1 MLGFRKVGHAIPNVA
16 HTTLAALE
24 KHGYINHLITQNV
37 DQLHQKAGHQR
48 VLELHGTI
56 HEVECMSCG
65 HSLSREAMQ
74 ILLVASNAPW
84 QERFLHTAQA
94 RPDGDAEL
102 PAEAYAQFSVPA
114 CERCGGRVLKP
125 RVVFHGG
132 SLPPATAAAS
142 WDLACACDGLLVVGS
157 TLSTF
162 SAFRLLREA
171 VRRHGRAGV
180 LSYGPTRADPLAA
193 FKIEASAGGVL
204 AALAQRMG
212 LPGADSGGG
221 SGRAE

>member
-1 MLGFRKVGHAIPNVA
+1 MVGFKNVGSANPNSA
-16 HTTLAALE
+16 HVILALME
-24 KHGYINHLITQNV
+24 KHGKAQNLITQNV
-37 DQLHQKAGHQR
+37 DRLHQKAGHES

-65 HSLSREAMQ
+65 HEFSRDYMQ
-74 ILLVASNAPW
+74 GLLIRDNLTW
-84 QERFLHTAQA
+84 QQRFLHTSQA

-102 PAEAYAQFSVPA
+102 PPEAYSDFIIPS
-114 CERCGGRVLKP
+114 CERCGSQLLKP

-142 WDLACACDGLLVVGS
+142 TALAAACDGLLVVGS

-171 VRRHGRAGV
+171 ARRHGRVGV
-180 LSYGPTRADPLAA
+180 LSYGATRADPLAA

-204 AALAQRMG
+204 SALAARLR
-212 LPGADSGGG
+212 LPGYDVA
-221 SGRAE
+221 